1 MILIALL
8 RLFPEDAVDKAVDK
22 AVEGALQN
30 GIQEIPAWNATNT
43 NRLQSLS
50 VDHWLLV

>member
-8 RLFPEDAVDKAVDK
+8 HLFPEDAVDK

-43 NRLQSLS
+43 NRLQCLS